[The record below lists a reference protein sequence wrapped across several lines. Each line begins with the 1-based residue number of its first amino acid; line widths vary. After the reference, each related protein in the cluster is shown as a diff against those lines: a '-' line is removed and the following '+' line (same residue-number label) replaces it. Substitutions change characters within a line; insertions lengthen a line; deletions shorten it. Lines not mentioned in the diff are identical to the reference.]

1 MINYNHFITWEMF
14 LNKRLLS
21 KIYFSNR
28 RFVRAIYFVVYIL
41 FVIICSS
48 MASIVLIYFSQVLM
62 LPSYRTIL
70 VYIRE
75 YFKLFKEYI
84 PKFSCFY

>member
-28 RFVRAIYFVVYIL
+28 RFVRAIFFVYIL
-41 FVIICSS
+41 FVIICPS
-48 MASIVLIYFSQVLM
+48 MASNALI
-62 LPSYRTIL
+62 
-70 VYIRE
+70 
-75 YFKLFKEYI
+75 
-84 PKFSCFY
+84 